1 MAAFGH
7 RLDVAGNRGVSG
19 PGVTPA
25 VVEVEFVFER
35 DALLVDKDL
44 LADGH
49 CVDEALRDGLGRV
62 RCVVLRLVIRRA
74 GSIVESKALAER
86 QDEVDEVGVGGN
98 HRCEKIGLSCR
109 R

>member
-1 MAAFGH
+1 
-7 RLDVAGNRGVSG
+7 
-19 PGVTPA
+19 
-25 VVEVEFVFER
+25 
-35 DALLVDKDL
+35 
-44 LADGH
+44 
-49 CVDEALRDGLGRV
+49 
-62 RCVVLRLVIRRA
+62 VIRRA